1 MTLTTKFKKDI
12 SILTDAINNDIFL
25 DIKHPK
31 LYKKICRHY
40 QNEVYLDGEDPDR
53 DYSLIL
59 ECIRQDLENV
69 MEVSWK

>member
-12 SILTDAINNDIFL
+12 SILNDAINNDIFL
-25 DIKHPK
+25 DVKYPK

-69 MEVSWK
+69 MEVS

>member
-40 QNEVYLDGEDPDR
+40 QNEVYLDGEDPDGE
-53 DYSLIL
+53 DP
-59 ECIRQDLENV
+59 Q
-69 MEVSWK
+69 

>member
-12 SILTDAINNDIFL
+12 SILTDAINNVIFL

-69 MEVSWK
+69 MEVS

>member
-1 MTLTTKFKKDI
+1 MTLITKFKKDI
-12 SILTDAINNDIFL
+12 SILTDAIKNDVFL

>member
-1 MTLTTKFKKDI
+1 MTLITKFKKDI
-12 SILTDAINNDIFL
+12 GILNAAIKNDVFL

-31 LYKKICRHY
+31 LYKKICRLY

-69 MEVSWK
+69 MEVS

>member
-25 DIKHPK
+25 DVKYPK

-69 MEVSWK
+69 MEVS

>member
-1 MTLTTKFKKDI
+1 MTLITKFKKDI
-12 SILTDAINNDIFL
+12 GILNAAIKNDIFL

-40 QNEVYLDGEDPDR
+40 QNDIILDGEDPDK

-59 ECIRQDLENV
+59 ECIRQDLENIV
-69 MEVSWK
+69 EGS

>member
-1 MTLTTKFKKDI
+1 MTLITKFKKDI
-12 SILTDAINNDIFL
+12 SILTDAIKNDVFL

-53 DYSLIL
+53 DFSLIL

-69 MEVSWK
+69 MEVS

>member
-59 ECIRQDLENV
+59 EFIRQYLENV

>member
-12 SILTDAINNDIFL
+12 SILTAAINNDIFL

-59 ECIRQDLENV
+59 ECIRQDLEDIV
-69 MEVSWK
+69 EVS